1 MLSALRTS
9 SSRISP
15 GAVGSLSRVINDTS
29 VLMIVGNPNFA
40 WAGVGPS
47 KHYSPLAVDTNA
59 IVPFQVSAQGF
70 QSVSWR
76 GLQIAK
82 PSSIVNHVEFPPDDP
97 ARVGPTDS
105 LSHKS
110 RN

>member
-1 MLSALRTS
+1 MFRGLRNS

-15 GAVGSLSRVINDTS
+15 GAVGSRSSVSIDTS
-29 VLMIVGNPNFA
+29 VLMKIGNANLA
-40 WAGVGPS
+40 WTGVNPS
-47 KHYSPLAVDTNA
+47 EHYPPLVLDTNA
-59 IVPFQVSAQGF
+59 IVLFQVSAQGF

-76 GLQIAK
+76 SLQIAK

-105 LSHKS
+105 LSQKS
-110 RN
+110 R

>member
-1 MLSALRTS
+1 MFRGLRNS

-15 GAVGSLSRVINDTS
+15 GAVGSLSRVTIDTS
-29 VLMIVGNPNFA
+29 VLMIVGNPNFV
-40 WAGVGPS
+40 WTGVGPS
-47 KHYSPLAVDTNA
+47 EHYPPLVVDTNA
-59 IVPFQVSAQGF
+59 KVPFQVSAQGF

-105 LSHKS
+105 FFPA
-110 RN
+110 